1 MKPSIHILLVSAQ
14 AAPNLLPTLDPEIKP
29 ERAVLLVSAKMQE
42 RAESLAKVL
51 RESSIVVDQVA
62 LPNEHD
68 LNALEEVVLDI
79 ALRHPDKPVAFNLTG
94 GTKLMALVTQSV
106 AATANCATFYIDV
119 DTDEV
124 IWLDRSRPAHKLT
137 TALRLRH
144 YLQSYGFSISD
155 RQNPANPPN
164 FQLLQETLVRNVSSF
179 ERPLGDLNFLAQSA
193 QDKPNLQIRLDE
205 RQQDSRAL
213 ETLLRHFEE
222 AGALS
227 VNGSQIRF
235 ANESA
240 RFFCNGGWLEN
251 HVFQTLNNV
260 REKLAVRDKACNL
273 VVEDRNGVRNELDIA
288 FMARNRL
295 FVIECKTARM
305 DKEASNKANDT
316 LFKLSEIS
324 RRVGGLGTQSMLAS
338 FRRLNEPELKLAKA
352 LNIRVVCSDQL
363 SRLDEHLIQWAGR

>member
-29 ERAVLLVSAKMQE
+29 ERVVLLVSSKMQE
-42 RAESLAKVL
+42 RAESLTKVF
-51 RESSIVVDQVA
+51 RESSIVVDQIA

-79 ALRHPDKPVAFNLTG
+79 ALRYPDKPVAFNLTG
-94 GTKLMALVTQSV
+94 GTKLMALVAQSV

-137 TALRLRH
+137 AALRLRH

-155 RQNPANPPN
+155 RQHPANPPS
-164 FQLLQETLVRNVSSF
+164 FQLLQETLVKNVSSF

-213 ETLLRHFEE
+213 EALLRHFEE

-227 VNGSQIRF
+227 VNGGQIRF

-240 RFFCNGGWLEN
+240 RFFCNGGWLE
-251 HVFQTLNNV
+251 HHIFQTLNNL
-260 REKLAVRDKACNL
+260 REKLHVRDKACNL

-305 DKEASNKANDT
+305 DKDGSNRANDT

-324 RRVGGLGTQSMLAS
+324 RRVGGLGTQAMLAS
-338 FRRLNEPELKLAKA
+338 FRKLNEPELKLAKA

-363 SRLDEHLIQWAGR
+363 SRLDEHLVQWAGR